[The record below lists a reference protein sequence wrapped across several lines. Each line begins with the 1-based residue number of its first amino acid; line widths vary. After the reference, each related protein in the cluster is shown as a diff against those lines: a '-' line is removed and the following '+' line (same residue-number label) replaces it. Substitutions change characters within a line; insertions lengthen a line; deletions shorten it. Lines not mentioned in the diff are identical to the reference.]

1 MKDDIH
7 RHTIYVTKHM
17 EHLIFFLVFWAN
29 IDKESTVY
37 LSKGAEEKAFLF
49 YVNIKIKKDK
59 QMRQI
64 YILAI
69 SQKKQN
75 KQRNRLNKNKRDIK
89 QENRK
94 K

>member
-1 MKDDIH
+1 MYIKQ
-7 RHTIYVTKHM
+7 
-17 EHLIFFLVFWAN
+17 IF
-29 IDKESTVY
+29 
-37 LSKGAEEKAFLF
+37 F
-49 YVNIKIKKDK
+49 YVNIKINKDK